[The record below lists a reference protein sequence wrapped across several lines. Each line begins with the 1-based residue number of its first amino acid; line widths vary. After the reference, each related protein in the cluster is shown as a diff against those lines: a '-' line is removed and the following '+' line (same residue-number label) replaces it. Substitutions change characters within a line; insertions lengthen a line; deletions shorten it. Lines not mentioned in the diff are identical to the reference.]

1 MHTQALAI
9 IINKTLAVLP
19 SDVQDQ
25 DNALCPSMVALW
37 SRRVAEQEVST
48 TPCKVDLLAEPAV
61 THCRLASMQYVR
73 PVSLSG
79 WEGGGCV

>member
-1 MHTQALAI
+1 MG
-9 IINKTLAVLP
+9 P
-19 SDVQDQ
+19 
-25 DNALCPSMVALW
+25 PSMVALW

-48 TPCKVDLLAEPAV
+48 TPCRGDLLAEPAV

-79 WEGGGCV
+79 WEGGGESDHKLTFCRVEVVSPQGPLS